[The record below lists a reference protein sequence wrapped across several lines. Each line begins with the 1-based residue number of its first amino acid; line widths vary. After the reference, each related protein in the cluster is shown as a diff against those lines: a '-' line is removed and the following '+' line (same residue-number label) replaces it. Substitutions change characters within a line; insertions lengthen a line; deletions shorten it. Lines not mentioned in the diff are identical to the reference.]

1 MTMRMD
7 ENVDVVV
14 VGSGLAGLAAAIEAA
29 AAGASVA
36 VLEKMKITGGN
47 TRISDGAL
55 SAPGN
60 FLQRKAKVEDSPE
73 QFAADM
79 VKAGLGLNH
88 PELVRIVAERAAE
101 TIEWTRVDLGV
112 RYLDQ
117 LDRFGGHAVA
127 RSVTTRSHSGVDIIK
142 AQAARL
148 TEQGVSVRTRC
159 LFRGFLTT
167 ANGEV
172 RGVRVQEGY
181 RFPDA
186 DSGAPRTIGAR
197 RAVVLATGGFANDQV
212 FRAVQHPGLDASLQ
226 TTNHRGATAEGLI
239 AALGLK
245 ACPVHLS
252 WIQLGPWGCTDEKGY
267 GKGGRFASYAVFPAG
282 ILVDPVTGRRIVNEW
297 GDRRERAEAMMRA
310 GHPCVGIV
318 DAVGAAKDASSLHFC
333 LKSGKVRAFDDL
345 EALAAACGMPASE
358 LTETVA
364 DYNRAVAAGRSDFFG
379 KALGKGAC
387 AVATPP
393 FYTIRLYPKV
403 HYTPGGVRIDHR
415 ARVID
420 LHGRPIPRLFA
431 AGEVTGGVHGASR
444 LGSCALTECLVFGR
458 IAGQEAARLKAK
470 AGA

>member
-1 MTMRMD
+1 MRMD

-14 VGSGLAGLAAAIEAA
+14 IGSGLAGLAAAIEAA

-148 TEQGVSVRTRC
+148 TELGVSVRTRC
-159 LFRGFLTT
+159 LFKGFLTA

-172 RGVRVQEGY
+172 RGVRFQEGY
-181 RFPDA
+181 RFSDA
-186 DSGAPRTIGAR
+186 DSGVPRTIGAR
-197 RAVVLATGGFANDQV
+197 RAVVLATGGFANDPV

-267 GKGGRFASYAVFPAG
+267 GKGGAFC
-282 ILVDPVTGRRIVNEW
+282 ILCRVSGRDPG
-297 GDRRERAEAMMRA
+297 G
-310 GHPCVGIV
+310 
-318 DAVGAAKDASSLHFC
+318 
-333 LKSGKVRAFDDL
+333 SGYRTAHRQRV
-345 EALAAACGMPASE
+345 
-358 LTETVA
+358 
-364 DYNRAVAAGRSDFFG
+364 GRSPRTRRGHDESRASLCRHRRRG
-379 KALGKGAC
+379 RGCQGCPKPALLPQKRQG
-387 AVATPP
+387 
-393 FYTIRLYPKV
+393 
-403 HYTPGGVRIDHR
+403 PGFR
-415 ARVID
+415 
-420 LHGRPIPRLFA
+420 
-431 AGEVTGGVHGASR
+431 
-444 LGSCALTECLVFGR
+444 
-458 IAGQEAARLKAK
+458 
-470 AGA
+470 

>member
-1 MTMRMD
+1 MRMD
-7 ENVDVVV
+7 EYVDVVV
-14 VGSGLAGLAAAIEAA
+14 IGSGLAGLAAAIEAS

-55 SAPGN
+55 AAPGN
-60 FLQRKAKVEDSPE
+60 FLQRKAQVEDSPE
-73 QFAADM
+73 RFAADM

-88 PELVRIVAERAAE
+88 PELVRIVAARAAE
-101 TIEWTRVDLGV
+101 TIDWTRELGV

-117 LDRFGGHAVA
+117 VDRFGGHAVA

-142 AQAARL
+142 AQVARL
-148 TEQGVSVRTRC
+148 AELGVAVRTQC
-159 LFRGFLTT
+159 LFKGFLTA
-167 ANGEV
+167 ANGDV
-172 RGVRVQEGY
+172 RGVQVQEGY

-186 DSGAPRTIGAR
+186 DSGAPRAIGVR
-197 RAVVLATGGFANDQV
+197 RAVVMATGGFANDQA
-212 FRAVQHPGLDASLQ
+212 FRAVQHPGLNASLQ

-239 AALGLK
+239 AALGLQ

-267 GKGGRFASYAVFPAG
+267 GKGGRFASYALFPAG
-282 ILVDPVTGRRIVNEW
+282 ILVDPATGQRVVNEW
-297 GDRRERAEAMMRA
+297 GDRRERAEAMMRT

-318 DAVGAAKDASSLHFC
+318 DAVGAQKDAESLHYC
-333 LKSGKVRAFDDL
+333 LKSGKVRAFDNL
-345 EALAAACGMPASE
+345 EALAAAYGMPAPA

-364 DYNRAVAAGRSDFFG
+364 DYNRAVAAGRSDRFG
-379 KALGKGAC
+379 KALGKGAGP
-387 AVATPP
+387 VTTPP

-403 HYTPGGVRIDHR
+403 HYTPGGVRIDRR

-420 LHGRPIPRLFA
+420 LHGNPIPRLFA

-458 IAGQEAARLKAK
+458 IAGQEAARLDA
-470 AGA
+470 ASA